1 VSVTDGSLVGLLAG
15 GAAVVAATLVGAP
28 VATTGWVPVAAVVV
42 ALGAVLDCEVVAI
55 SAVLNVTA
63 GDDDGLLLLQL
74 QPITTSAVA
83 TARTLCDGFGIM
95 RITTHGRCGLDLLG
109 RR

>member
-1 VSVTDGSLVGLLAG
+1 
-15 GAAVVAATLVGAP
+15 
-28 VATTGWVPVAAVVV
+28 
-42 ALGAVLDCEVVAI
+42 
-55 SAVLNVTA
+55 LNVTA